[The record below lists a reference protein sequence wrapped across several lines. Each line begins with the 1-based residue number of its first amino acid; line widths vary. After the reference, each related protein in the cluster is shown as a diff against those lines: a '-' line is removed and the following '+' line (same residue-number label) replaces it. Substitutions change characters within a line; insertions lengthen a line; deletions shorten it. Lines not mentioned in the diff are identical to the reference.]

1 MKNDLRTYEGAVAIV
16 TGAASGLGRELA
28 EQLASRG
35 AEVVVADRQI
45 ELATFVANEIKGAG
59 SKATAVKVDVRDFE
73 QVRQLVEGTYERAG
87 RLDYLFNNA
96 GIAIGGFTHRMSIQD
111 WYDMIDVNLKGVI
124 NGMHVAY
131 QLMIEQ
137 GFGHIVN
144 TGSVTGLMPG
154 PPAYAATKSGIVN
167 SSISLRLEAEERNV
181 RISVVCPGAIRSPMI
196 DGGGKYGK
204 NYDVPE
210 DLMDEYW
217 KQYRPDPPE
226 TLAKHV
232 LDEVA
237 KNKAIILTPKYWNV
251 FWWLY
256 RLSPGLVFRVG
267 KKRFSEMR
275 AKLLERGIQV

>member
-1 MKNDLRTYEGAVAIV
+1 
-16 TGAASGLGRELA
+16 LGRALA

-45 ELATFVANEIKGAG
+45 DLANFVVGELKAAG
-59 SKATAVKVDVRDFE
+59 SKATAVEVDVRDYE
-73 QVRQLVEGTYERAG
+73 QVRRLIEGTYERAG
-87 RLDYLFNNA
+87 RLDYVFNNA

-111 WYDMIDVNLKGVI
+111 WHDMIDVNLKGVI
-124 NGMHVAY
+124 HGMHVAY
-131 QLMIEQ
+131 KLMIGQ

-181 RISVVCPGAIRSPMI
+181 RISVICPGAIRSPMI

-210 DLMDEYW
+210 DVMEEYW
-217 KQYRPDPPE
+217 KQYRPSAPE
-226 TLAKHV
+226 TLARHA

-237 KNKAIILTPKYWNV
+237 KNKAIILTPKYWNM
-251 FWWLY
+251 FWWMY
-256 RLSPGLVFRVG
+256 RLSPDFVFRVG
-267 KKRFSEMR
+267 KKRFAEMR
-275 AKLLERGIQV
+275 AKLLERGIDI